1 MEICLTAMSSL
12 KYLQHEVNFLKQDK
26 LNEKKLKHHKKTGKV
41 INECVHLVDVYPPKT
56 TVELKAIYF
65 NYSLSETIIRIVRK
79 VWCAL
84 IIIC

>member
-1 MEICLTAMSSL
+1 M
-12 KYLQHEVNFLKQDK
+12 K
-26 LNEKKLKHHKKTGKV
+26 KKLKHHKKTGKV